1 VRRGEDICRETIANG
16 GGHPIYR
23 LSTAGLMLVFFRA
36 VCQDMEVKSGLG
48 TEVADGS
55 ELGLYYG

>member
-1 VRRGEDICRETIANG
+1 
-16 GGHPIYR
+16 
-23 LSTAGLMLVFFRA
+23 MLVFFRA